1 MDLGQLVDLL
11 KRNAELAVTFDSEG
25 NKEAAGKTIEI
36 RFSNSELT
44 SAYFQFTITMKLW
57 PRSN

>member
-25 NKEAAGKTIEI
+25 NKEAAGKKHQKSICNFRNKI
-36 RFSNSELT
+36 
-44 SAYFQFTITMKLW
+44 
-57 PRSN
+57 